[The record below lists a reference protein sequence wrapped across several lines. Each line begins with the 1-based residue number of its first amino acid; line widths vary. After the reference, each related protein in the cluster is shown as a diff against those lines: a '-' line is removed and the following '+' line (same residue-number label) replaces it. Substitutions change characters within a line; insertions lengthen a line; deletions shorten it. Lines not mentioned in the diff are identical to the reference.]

1 MSIPFLT
8 EPEVDYGTVVEMG
21 PGLRRVV
28 ANNPGKFT
36 YRGTGTYIVGQ
47 GRVAIV
53 DPGPDDADHIAAV
66 LAAVDGEQVEALLI
80 THTHRDHSPA
90 TRAMAEA
97 TGATSYGFGPHP
109 AADNEDAPHDDNAP
123 HDDDDG
129 AGENAANADD
139 APHHDADDNAAN
151 ADDADDGGRSEE
163 SGDWEFSPDSA
174 VVHEDVIEGPGWSFE
189 CLHTPGHISNHI
201 AYRWR
206 EAAGVFT
213 GDHVMGWSTTVIPPP
228 DGSMTDYLASL
239 RLLAD
244 SPDDRVYWPTHGPPI
259 PDPHPMVKALY
270 AHRLDR
276 EHQILECLAAGPRT
290 IAQMVAVMYV
300 EVAPELHE
308 PAARSVLAH
317 LIAMVADGRVIAD
330 PNPTA
335 DAVYRRT

>member
-1 MSIPFLT
+1 MAVSIPFLT
-8 EPEVDYGTVVEMG
+8 ELAVDYGAVVEMA
-21 PGLRRVV
+21 PGLRRVM
-28 ANNPGKFT
+28 ANNPSKFT
-36 YRGTGTYIVGQ
+36 YRGTGTYIVGR

-90 TRAMAEA
+90 SRSVAEA
-97 TGATSYGFGPHP
+97 TGATAYGFGPHP
-109 AADNEDAPHDDNAP
+109 DADR
-123 HDDDDG
+123 DDG
-129 AGENAANADD
+129 K
-139 APHHDADDNAAN
+139 
-151 ADDADDGGRSEE
+151 SEE
-163 SGDWEFSPDSA
+163 RGDIDFAPDMA
-174 VVHEDVIEGPGWSFE
+174 VVHGDVIEGPGWSFE

-213 GDHVMGWSTTVIPPP
+213 GDHVMGWSTTIIPPP

-244 SPDDRVYWPTHGPPI
+244 CPDDQVYWPTHGPPVTE
-259 PDPHPMVKALY
+259 PHLLVEALY

-276 EHQILECLAAGPRT
+276 ERQILECLAAGPQT
-290 IAQMVAVMYV
+290 IAEMVEVMYAD
-300 EVAPELHE
+300 VAPELHE

-317 LIAMVADGRVIAD
+317 LIAMCGDGRVGTDGEAIAE
-330 PNPTA
+330 
-335 DAVYRRT
+335 AVYYRG